1 METAVLAGVGAS
13 AAALAR
19 RSAHATVFI
28 VVFGYLRRRAGERS
42 DDVSAELGV
51 VSA

>member
-28 VVFGYLRRRAGERS
+28 VVFLIPAAARAGERS
-42 DDVSAELGV
+42 DDASAELGV
-51 VSA
+51 L